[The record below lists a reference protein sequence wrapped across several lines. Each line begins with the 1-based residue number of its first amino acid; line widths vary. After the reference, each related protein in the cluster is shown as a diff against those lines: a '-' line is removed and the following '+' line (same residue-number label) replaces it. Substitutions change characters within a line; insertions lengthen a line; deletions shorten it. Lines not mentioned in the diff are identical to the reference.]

1 MPPQDSGV
9 YLLHIPSGY
18 ALTECTHDDSTISNI
33 SGPGRIVGSLL
44 AYAGSRLE
52 NFVDRLVE
60 RRLGRGPNV
69 AVLRLIAELHQVHVY
84 ASKTINASPCHSEFV
99 KSALNANEI
108 TQKLIWVCNGLCS
121 QCKSPYLPCRLEDL
135 PDSVHKLL
143 AQLNGFLGLV
153 TVRHHRGYVAD

>member
-1 MPPQDSGV
+1 MPPQDPSV

-33 SGPGRIVGSLL
+33 SGPGRVVGSLL

-60 RRLGRGPNV
+60 RRLRRGPNV
-69 AVLRLIAELHQVHVY
+69 AALRLIAELHQVHVY

-99 KSALNANEI
+99 KSAPNAYEI
-108 TQKLIWVCNGLCS
+108 TQKLMWVCNGLCS
-121 QCKSPYLPCRLEDL
+121 QCRSPYLPCELENL

-143 AQLNGFLGLV
+143 AQLIGFLGLV
-153 TVRHHRGYVAD
+153 IAQQYCCYVAD